1 MKNNF
6 IKIIAFFFT
15 VLFLFFYKPIIYGL
29 SLVPASILYDM
40 DHIYRGFNDK
50 VDILPKNSL
59 LTDLVYQMYPWYQYT
74 IDSINHFSI
83 PLWNPYSLTGLPFLA
98 NSQSSIFEITKL
110 LSYFLAISANGFMLF
125 SGFVTLFLAG
135 FFTYLYCKNLKI
147 GELGSLTSGLAFM
160 FSGPIIV
167 WLGYPLV
174 STFIWLPLLLLAI
187 DRIFQN
193 KSYLWVVILSFAIA
207 FQFFGGNPEI
217 SWFVLF
223 FSAIYTLFNIF
234 HCLIDKIRKK
244 EIFQRSILI
253 VTSLVLGLMIA
264 SVQLIPTTEFLIQ
277 SNEMKKGRTGL
288 ANNNFFEIIGEQW
301 NGWNNLSNI
310 KNSTE
315 NVILIVYPDF
325 FGNPATKSYWG
336 AGNYNESAVYIG
348 IIPLIFAFISIISVF
363 RKNQKRKNKHN
374 ILFFSTIGLSC
385 FLVFISFPIF
395 RLVAYLPI
403 FNISI
408 IGRLR
413 FIFVFALAI
422 LAGFGVSYFV
432 NKKWDFI
439 NKIKTFNTIYISII
453 LLIIIFA
460 YLYLKYAS
468 IGISFEMAKNKIIFL
483 IILSI
488 LSNIII
494 STILLYKSKSF
505 KNNFAKGA
513 LVILIIFELFSYG
526 QKYHPSIEK
535 EFIYPVTPAIEY
547 LNNNIDNFRFTSY
560 KITVNKFITSIS
572 PNSSVVW
579 KLQDLRGYEIIKPYR
594 YEEFE
599 KHFGSYTYNFFSHKV
614 FDLVGVKYFVQ
625 GVTDRENEILSK
637 DEDIELAYQD
647 DLINIY
653 ENRKVMPR
661 AFVVFDVK
669 LVENNINAIEN
680 FLDDSFD
687 PRFQALVES
696 KSEEKLKLKN
706 QNNLEFEHAEIISYL
721 PCKIKIKVNNK
732 RDGLL
737 VLTDSFY
744 KGWKAYIDGEEV
756 EIYPTNVAFRGIYA
770 PEGEYEVLFLY
781 KPDSFK
787 YSIYITAAGLM
798 VCFLLLIIHRKKLNF
813 QKVDKNNDLSYNKDT

>member
-6 IKIIAFFFT
+6 IKIITFFFA

-29 SLVPASILYDM
+29 SLVPAGVLYNM
-40 DHIYRGFNDK
+40 DHIYRGFNNK
-50 VDILPKNSL
+50 VDILSKNSL

-110 LSYFLAISANGFMLF
+110 LSYLFVISANGFMLF
-125 SGFVTLFLAG
+125 SGFITLFLAG
-135 FFTYLYCKNLKI
+135 FFTYIYCKNLKI

-160 FSGPIIV
+160 LSGPIIV

-187 DRIFQN
+187 DKIFQN
-193 KSYLWVVILSFAIA
+193 KDYLWVVILSLAIA

-223 FSAIYTLFNIF
+223 LSAIYTLFNIF
-234 HCLIDKIRKK
+234 KHLTDKIEKK
-244 EIFQRSILI
+244 EIFQKSIL
-253 VTSLVLGLMIA
+253 VVVSLILGSMIA

-277 SNEMKKGRTGL
+277 SNAMKEGRTGL
-288 ANNNFFEIIGEQW
+288 ANSNFFEIMGKQW
-301 NGWNNLSNI
+301 NGWHNFSDI
-310 KNSTE
+310 KNSME
-315 NVILIVYPDF
+315 NVILIICPDF
-325 FGNPATKSYWG
+325 FGNPVSKNYWG

-348 IIPLIFAFISIISVF
+348 IIPLIFALISIVSIF
-363 RKNQKRKNKHN
+363 RKNQKKKNKHN
-374 ILFFSTIGLSC
+374 ILFFSAIGLSS
-385 FLVFISFPIF
+385 FLVFISFPVF

-422 LAGFGVSYFV
+422 LAGFGVNYFI
-432 NKKWDFI
+432 NKKWNFLD
-439 NKIKTFNTIYISII
+439 KIKVFNIIYIFII
-453 LLIIIFA
+453 LLTIIFA
-460 YLYLKYAS
+460 YFYLKYAS

-494 STILLYKSKSF
+494 SIILLYRSKSF
-505 KNNFAKGA
+505 KNNFAKNA
-513 LVILIIFELFSYG
+513 LIVLILFELFSYG

-535 EFIYPVTPAIEY
+535 EFIYPITPAIEY
-547 LNNNIDNFRFTSY
+547 LNNNIENFRFTSY
-560 KITVNKFITSIS
+560 KITVSNFITSMS

-579 KLQDLRGYEIIKPYR
+579 KLQDIRGYEIIKPYR

-614 FDLVGVKYFVQ
+614 FDLIGVKYFVQ
-625 GVTDRENEILSK
+625 SVTDIENEVLSEDK
-637 DEDIELAYQD
+637 DINLVYQD

-661 AFVVFDVK
+661 AFVIFDVK

-687 PRFQALVES
+687 PKSQALVES
-696 KSEEKLKLKN
+696 ECKEELKLEN
-706 QNNLEFEHAEIISYL
+706 PNNFGFEYADIISYL
-721 PCKIKIKVNNK
+721 PHEVKIKVNNK

-744 KGWKAYIDGEEV
+744 EGWKAYIDGKEV
-756 EIYPTNVAFRGIYA
+756 KIYPTNVAFRGIYT
-770 PEGEYEVLFLY
+770 PKGEHEILFLY
-781 KPDSFK
+781 KPNSFK
-787 YSIYITAAGLM
+787 YSIYIALIGLM
-798 VCFLLLIIHRKKLNF
+798 TCLFLLIVRQRKAKLS
-813 QKVDKNNDLSYNKDT
+813 KSG